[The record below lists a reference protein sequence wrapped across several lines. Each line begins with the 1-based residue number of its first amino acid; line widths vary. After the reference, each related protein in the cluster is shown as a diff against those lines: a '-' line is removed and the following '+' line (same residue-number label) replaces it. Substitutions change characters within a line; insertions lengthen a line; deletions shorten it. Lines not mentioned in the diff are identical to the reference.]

1 MAIRESNPITPGRR
15 FMSFQEHENNKNAPL
30 RSLTKGGGGNG
41 GRDNAGRISVRR
53 KGGGQKRRYRTI
65 DFVRN
70 NKVVFATVE
79 NIEYDPNRSA
89 LIARLV
95 YRDGSRTYILAPR
108 GVKVGDVLQEGQG
121 EEEGEGR
128 GVPADVGNRL
138 PLARI
143 PLGSMVHAV
152 EITQGRGAQLARA
165 AGSAATI
172 IAKEGEYVTLKLP
185 SSEVRRVHQN
195 CGATVGSVG
204 NENHFNIQLGKAG
217 RARYLGR
224 RPKVRGVA
232 MNPVDHPHGGG
243 EGRSSGGRHPVS
255 PTGVP
260 TKGYKTR
267 SKRRYS
273 SRYIVRGRKR

>member
-1 MAIRESNPITPGRR
+1 MAVRESKPITPGRR
-15 FMSFQEHENNKNAPL
+15 FMSFQEYENNKSAPH
-30 RSLTKGGGGNG
+30 RPLTKGLSRNS

-53 KGGGQKRRYRTI
+53 KGGGHKRKYRALQ
-65 DFVRN
+65 FVRN
-70 NKVVFATVE
+70 NQVCSSRVE

-89 LIARLV
+89 LIALLV
-95 YRDGSRTYILAPR
+95 YQDGSRVYIPAPK
-108 GVKVGDVLQEGQG
+108 GVKVGDVL
-121 EEEGEGR
+121 EESGKA
-128 GVPADVGNRL
+128 PANVGNTL
-138 PLARI
+138 PLSHI
-143 PLGSMVHAV
+143 PLGSLVHAV
-152 EITQGRGAQLARA
+152 ELTQGKGAQLVRA
-165 AGSAATI
+165 AGAAATI
-172 IAKEGEYVTLKLP
+172 MAKEDNYVTLKLP
-185 SSEVRRVHQN
+185 SSEMRRIHKD
-195 CGATVGSVG
+195 CRATIGVVG

>member
-1 MAIRESNPITPGRR
+1 MAIRESKPITPGRR
-15 FMSFQEHENNKNAPL
+15 FMSFQEYENNKSTPFRPL
-30 RSLTKGGGGNG
+30 TRGLSNNG

-53 KGGGQKRRYRTI
+53 RGGGQKRKYRAI
-65 DFVRN
+65 QFVRD
-70 NKVVFATVE
+70 NKSGSSQVE

-89 LIARLV
+89 LIALLV
-95 YRDGSRTYILAPR
+95 YQDGSRAYIPAPK
-108 GVKVGDVLQEGQG
+108 GVKVGDAL
-121 EEEGEGR
+121 EEGGKA
-128 GVPADVGNRL
+128 PANTGNTL
-138 PLARI
+138 PLSHI
-143 PLGSMVHAV
+143 PLGSSVHSV
-152 EITQGRGAQLARA
+152 ELTKGKGGQLARA
-165 AGSAATI
+165 AGAIATI
-172 IAKEGEYVTLKLP
+172 MAKEDDYVTLKLP
-185 SSEVRRVHQN
+185 SSEMRRIHKD
-195 CGATVGSVG
+195 CRATVGAVG
-204 NENHFNIQLGKAG
+204 NENHFNVQLGKAG